1 MTFNVPFAK
10 LIGGLTLRNLMAI
23 PFGFLTAFKLAHIVD
38 AALNT
43 DFRTF
48 RQESLELLV
57 IVIVYYT
64 IDYFIHRI
72 LQIAVEQKKNQLK
85 IAMIDRYQSLDM
97 ISMDR
102 IDKGKM
108 IEHLSNDLNGLIQYK
123 TSALPAFISASVTA
137 VVYSGYFLSVHVIAT
152 LMLAFIAILH
162 VIPPIV
168 IKKYMYTQY
177 MDTRKIEADL
187 TNHIVSG
194 FKAFRVLQIYACHPW
209 FMQRLNQIHEEYT
222 RIGSKAEKTVA
233 SEDMMTKGV
242 EHAVKFGTYGIVGY
256 LIWINAITLTNG
268 LAFLMLSPG
277 FYSAVSTL
285 CSQLSLRASYH
296 AVCERLASFHKVAEP
311 GLSTSTWSVK
321 QGTSSSLVLDVIEAK
336 AEIETTAKLPSWHFQ
351 LAEQDHLM
359 IQGKNGSGKSTF
371 LRLLTRQIPLAEGQ
385 IYYCGRELT
394 SIPEEELFHELALL
408 PQEDLKL
415 SLTPVQL
422 FRLIYSDQPVIL
434 ERTLQLCAAFKLNEL
449 TLEQNAIQDL
459 SGGERKKVYLAAALM
474 KPSASLIL
482 LDEPDNS
489 LDENAK
495 EVLVHNLQE
504 DKRTFI
510 IVSHDDLFEAGANR
524 VIHLNGEHIEEQ
536 ERSYQDV

>member
-10 LIGGLTLRNLMAI
+10 LIGGLTFRNLMAI

-43 DFRTF
+43 NFRTF

-57 IVIVYYT
+57 IVIVYYA
-64 IDYFIHRI
+64 IDYFVHRV
-72 LQIAVEQKKNQLK
+72 LQIAVEQKKNQVK
-85 IAMIDRYQSLDM
+85 TAIIDRYQSLDM
-97 ISMDR
+97 ITMDQ

-123 TSALPAFISASVTA
+123 TAALPAFISASVTA
-137 VVYSGYFLSVHVIAT
+137 VVYSGYFLSVHIVAT

-187 TNHIVSG
+187 TNHVVSG

-209 FMQRLNQIHEEYT
+209 FMQRLTQIHKEYGQ
-222 RIGSKAEKTVA
+222 IGSKAEKTVA

-242 EHAVKFGTYGIVGY
+242 EHVVKFGTYGIVGY
-256 LIWINAITLTNG
+256 LIWIDAITLTNG
-268 LAFLMLSPG
+268 LALLMLSPG

-285 CSQLSLRASYH
+285 CSQLSRRASYH
-296 AVCERLASFHKVAEP
+296 AACERLAPFHKVPEQD
-311 GLSTSTWSVK
+311 LSNPAWSAK
-321 QGTSSSLVLDVIEAK
+321 QGTSSSLVLDVMEAK

-351 LAEQDHLM
+351 LTDQDRLL
-359 IQGKNGSGKSTF
+359 IKGKNGSGKSTF
-371 LRLLTRQIPLAEGQ
+371 LRLLTRQLPLAEGQ
-385 IYYCGRELT
+385 IYYRGREIT
-394 SIPEEELFHELALL
+394 SISEEELFHELALL

-415 SLTPVQL
+415 SLTPIQL
-422 FRLIYSDQPVIL
+422 FRLIYSGQPDIL
-434 ERTLQLCAAFKLNEL
+434 ERTLQLCADFKLNEL
-449 TLEQNAIQDL
+449 TLERNAIRDL

-489 LDENAK
+489 LDESAK
-495 EVLVHNLQE
+495 EVLVNYLHE

-510 IVSHDDLFEAGANR
+510 MVSHDDRFAASVNR
-524 VIHLNGEHIEEQ
+524 VIHLNGEHVEEQ
-536 ERSYQDV
+536 ERSYPNV